1 MEQVQA
7 TRRRG
12 REPIKA
18 LDLETFRA
26 IVRRRALLAA
36 DPSLSGMRPPSLS
49 QVCAMLAKETG
60 RSVSTIRGRFY
71 ANPLSE
77 HCKGLDPQ
85 EAQLVANGSLAA
97 LDGIAAALPAVTVM
111 GWRDGPSFMA
121 AICHR
126 LDASGTCKASPRYI
140 DDLPSVAQ
148 WDIAQA
154 CGGEWPEVRLIG
166 CADIALLMADAFQTM
181 PGDGV
186 DWIWAEP
193 TEALTDLV
201 PIIVTLGI
209 TVPASLLAFEGDG
222 ALR

>member
-1 MEQVQA
+1 MSGAEHNQTA
-7 TRRRG
+7 G
-12 REPIKA
+12 
-18 LDLETFRA
+18 LE
-26 IVRRRALLAA
+26 V
-36 DPSLSGMRPPSLS
+36 
-49 QVCAMLAKETG
+49 G
-60 RSVSTIRGRFY
+60 RSRPGIGQRRFT
-71 ANPLSE
+71 L
-77 HCKGLDPQ
+77 GQ
-85 EAQLVANGSLAA
+85 G
-97 LDGIAAALPAVTVM
+97 
-111 GWRDGPSFMA
+111 
-121 AICHR
+121 
-126 LDASGTCKASPRYI
+126 RYI

-154 CGGEWPEVRLIG
+154 CGGEWPEVLLIG